1 MTEYA
6 IALSLSFRN
15 LLHYLSLNYQVLLP
29 GLIVAAAV
37 VLLAVGFFKP
47 PKV

>member
-29 GLIVAAAV
+29 GLIVAAV
-37 VLLAVGFFKP
+37 VLLAVGIFKP

>member
-15 LLHYLSLNYQVLLP
+15 WLHYPSVNYQLLLP
-29 GLIVAAAV
+29 GVIVAAAV
-37 VLLAVGFFKP
+37 VLLAVGLFKP

>member
-6 IALSLSFRN
+6 IALSLSFRDWT
-15 LLHYLSLNYQVLLP
+15 HYLSLNYQLLLP
-29 GLIVAAAV
+29 GVIVAVAV
-37 VLLAVGFFKP
+37 VLLAVGLFKP